1 MNELTTIDATFNV
14 QRVTKA
20 GKVQQRGALGV
31 LTSGNRDEKAALSVN
46 VMNRLISNNTY
57 GPVMAE
63 VLRVFPV
70 NTLKAAKPKK
80 GETAKSKAGDV
91 VEINGMLYV
100 YTGERQRPF
109 VEFNTADTSAATTEA
124 LCRAVVAKM
133 EGREAKGEKAV
144 YLQAARAVLSHMAAK
159 REAKEAALAA

>member
-1 MNELTTIDATFNV
+1 MNELTTIDTAFNV

-20 GKVQQRGALGV
+20 GKVQHRGALGV
-31 LTSGNRDEKAALSVN
+31 LTSGTRDEKAALSVS
-46 VMNRLISNNTY
+46 VLNRLISNNTY

-80 GETAKSKAGDV
+80 GETVKSKAGDV

-100 YTGERQRPF
+100 YTDERTF
-109 VEFNTADTSAATTEA
+109 VELKTADTSAATTEA

-133 EGREAKGEKAV
+133 EGKEAKGEKAV
-144 YLQAARAVLSHMAAK
+144 YLQAARAVLAHMAAK

>member
-1 MNELTTIDATFNV
+1 MNELTTIDTAFNV

-80 GETAKSKAGDV
+80 GETVKSKAGDV

-133 EGREAKGEKAV
+133 EGKEAKGEKAV